1 MLKIVIAG
9 VLTFGLA
16 ESALA
21 QTSCEAVLPASIPAC
36 MVGAWYGSSDATE
49 KFQSI
54 LDSIPS
60 EEMRARVSG
69 SMGQDLA
76 IGIYS
81 DGYYATWPTGGSL
94 DGEMRSGDEGMVFG
108 MDLEIS
114 PSLGWM
120 SVSGS
125 GKLQFC
131 TVSGGGV
138 LTTQTQGMHGETA
151 DTFTMSALPSG
162 FDADID
168 VLCEGGTLQMLM
180 NLPAPIGTVTYTL
193 HRLPASRMTDDFR
206 RLYDRRFADE

>member
-1 MLKIVIAG
+1 MLRSVVAT
-9 VLTFGLA
+9 VL
-16 ESALA
+16 ALGFTGTAMA
-21 QTSCEAVLPASIPAC
+21 QIGCEPPEPASIPAC
-36 MVGAWYGSSDATE
+36 MVGAWYGSSDAAE

-81 DGYYATWPTGGSL
+81 DGYYATWPVTGSL
-94 DGEMRSGDEGMVFG
+94 DGEMRSDNESMVFG

-120 SVSGS
+120 SVSEG

-138 LTTQTQGMHGETA
+138 LTTQTQGIHGETA
-151 DTFTMSALPSG
+151 DTFTLAPLPSG
-162 FDADID
+162 YDSDID

-180 NLPAPIGTVTYTL
+180 HLPAPIGTVTYTL
-193 HRLPASRMTDDFR
+193 HHLPASRMTDDFR
-206 RLYDRRFADE
+206 RLYDRRFAHE